1 MRPPSRLDPVQA
13 PVIPWLNHSL
23 APAHPGTLSL
33 AQGIPWF
40 GPPAEALAALR
51 QAPTHGNYGPSPGLP
66 ALLEAL
72 RAKLEQDNGIT
83 EVPGIMVTAGSNMAF
98 YYTVLAATQP
108 GDEIILPLPYYFN
121 HEMAAV
127 MAGVRVHGVAPGADG
142 VPDPGDVEQAINPA
156 TRAVVTVSPN
166 NPTGVV
172 YPQQTLR
179 AINRL
184 CRRYGLLHISD
195 EAYEYF
201 TYGGQRHYSPAAGED
216 TADCTV
222 SLFSFSKGYGMAGWR
237 VGYVVYPERL
247 AQAMAKLQDTVLIA
261 PPVPCQL
268 AALAALG
275 AGRRYC
281 QERLPPSG
289 SSPHAHA
296 GTRGALRRRCPAGQR
311 RLLPL
316 RTLRYPLKCACPGGV
331 AGARAP
337 GARGAWRLFRDAGK
351 LLAAP
356 VLRRPGPGRRPG
368 GPGASGEGPGRPAH
382 AGHVTH
388 ARPQPPPGSP
398 APLSCQRN
406 SDCPLRGAWQGR

>member
-1 MRPPSRLDPVQA
+1 MRPPGRLDPVQA

-98 YYTVLAATQP
+98 YYTVLAATRP

-127 MAGVRVHGVAPGADG
+127 MAGVRVRGVAPGANG

-156 TRAVVTVSPN
+156 TRAVITVSPN

-247 AQAMAKLQDTVLIA
+247 AQAMAKIQDTVLIA

-281 QERLPPSG
+281 QERLPPLEAARARLLELVERCGGAALPGSG
-289 SSPHAHA
+289 AFYLYARFDTRLSARALVEWLVREHRVLVVPGDCF
-296 GTRGALRRRCPAGQR
+296 GTREGCWLRLSYGALGPDGAPEALARLERGLGALPTPA
-311 RLLPL
+311 
-316 RTLRYPLKCACPGGV
+316 T
-331 AGARAP
+331 
-337 GARGAWRLFRDAGK
+337 
-351 LLAAP
+351 
-356 VLRRPGPGRRPG
+356 
-368 GPGASGEGPGRPAH
+368 
-382 AGHVTH
+382 
-388 ARPQPPPGSP
+388 
-398 APLSCQRN
+398 
-406 SDCPLRGAWQGR
+406 